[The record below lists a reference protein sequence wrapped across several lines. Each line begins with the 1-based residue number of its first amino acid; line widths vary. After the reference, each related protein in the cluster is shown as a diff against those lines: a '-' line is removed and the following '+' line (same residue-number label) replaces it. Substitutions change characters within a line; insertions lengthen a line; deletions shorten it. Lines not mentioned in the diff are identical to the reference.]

1 MFILSFVSRG
11 LEYRLVILVNH
22 TIYENYGLKVFK
34 NIFFWVK
41 FLLIDQKIY

>member
-34 NIFFWVK
+34 NIFF
-41 FLLIDQKIY
+41 LGKISIN